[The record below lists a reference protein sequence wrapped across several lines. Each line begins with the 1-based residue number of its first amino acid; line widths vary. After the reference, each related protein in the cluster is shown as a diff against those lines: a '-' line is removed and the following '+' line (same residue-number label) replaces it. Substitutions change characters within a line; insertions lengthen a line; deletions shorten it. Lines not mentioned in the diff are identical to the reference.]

1 MINKNSKI
9 LVTGADGFIGSHL
22 VEYLLKKKLK
32 VTAFCQY
39 NSFGSVG
46 WLDDIPKNLK
56 KNLNIILG
64 DIRDSFYVEQILKNK
79 DYVFHLASLISI
91 PYSYTAFSSY
101 LETNING
108 TLNILNASKSNK
120 IKRLLLTSTSEV
132 YGSAL
137 YTPIDEAHPL
147 QAQSPYS
154 ATKIASDNLS
164 SSFFKS
170 FNLPLVIARPFNT
183 YGPRQSERAIIPT
196 IISQMLK
203 KKQVKLGSINTI
215 RDFNYVLDTV
225 DGMFQIMKTK
235 NIEGEIV
242 NICSGKGYTIKNIYD
257 FIKKEI
263 NLNAYI
269 KFDKIRERPKN
280 SEVDKLIGC
289 NKKIKKLTDWNS
301 STSMRQGLQKTINW
315 YLNYSQKSKSYFDYQ
330 I

>member
-1 MINKNSKI
+1 M
-9 LVTGADGFIGSHL
+9 
-22 VEYLLKKKLK
+22 
-32 VTAFCQY
+32 
-39 NSFGSVG
+39 
-46 WLDDIPKNLK
+46 
-56 KNLNIILG
+56 
-64 DIRDSFYVEQILKNK
+64 
-79 DYVFHLASLISI
+79 ASLISI

-101 LETNING
+101 LDTNING

-170 FNLPLVIARPFNT
+170 FNLPLVIARPLIHMAQDN
-183 YGPRQSERAIIPT
+183 
-196 IISQMLK
+196 LK
-203 KKQVKLGSINTI
+203 ELLFLQLFPKCLKKQVKLGSINTI

-242 NICSGKGYTIKNIYD
+242 NICLEKVIQLRIFTT
-257 FIKKEI
+257 
-263 NLNAYI
+263 L
-269 KFDKIRERPKN
+269 
-280 SEVDKLIGC
+280 
-289 NKKIKKLTDWNS
+289 
-301 STSMRQGLQKTINW
+301 
-315 YLNYSQKSKSYFDYQ
+315 SKRK
-330 I
+330 

>member
-1 MINKNSKI
+1 MINKYSKI

-22 VEYLLKKKLK
+22 VEHLLKKKLR

-46 WLDDIPKNLK
+46 WLDNIPNDLK
-56 KNLNIILG
+56 KKLNIILG
-64 DIRDSFYVEQILKNK
+64 DIRDSFYIDKIVKNK

-137 YTPIDEAHPL
+137 YTPINEAHPL

-225 DGMFQIMKTK
+225 DGMFQIMNTK

-263 NLNAYI
+263 NLNSYI
-269 KFDKIRERPKN
+269 EFDKIRERPKN

-289 NKKIKKLTDWNS
+289 NKKIKRLTNWK
-301 STSMRQGLQKTINW
+301 STISIRQGLQKTINW
-315 YLNYSQKSKSYFDYQ
+315 YSNYSQKSKSYFDYQ